1 MTTNQVTA
9 RSTLAP
15 FAAVAAVAVGAL
27 LILLLQ
33 VLPATSDISP
43 VRRTISEYALTE
55 YKWIFDVA
63 VLLVASGSAIGFGA
77 LIRRKQ
83 LPVLSAASIF
93 CALWTISL
101 VLVVAFPK
109 NNWAIGPS
117 TGGTVH
123 RIASV
128 VAFICLPLAVLFAAK
143 AVFPFSPARRA
154 LARVLA
160 VAALAWFGVIIGA
173 IVISMNGGEPW
184 WRAIPLGLVE
194 RAMALTGLIAQASLL
209 IPAKAITAPV
219 AAEPETTPAT
229 AA

>member
-1 MTTNQVTA
+1 MTTTQVTA

-15 FAAVAAVAVGAL
+15 FAAVAAVAGGAL

-43 VRRTISEYALTE
+43 IRRTISEYALSE
-55 YKWIFDVA
+55 YKWIFDIA
-63 VLLVASGSAIGFGA
+63 VLLVALGSAIGFGA
-77 LIRRKQ
+77 LVRRKH
-83 LPVLSAASIF
+83 LPALSAASIF

-101 VLVVAFPK
+101 VLIVAFPK

-143 AVFPFSPARRA
+143 AVFPSSPARRA

-194 RAMALTGLIAQASLL
+194 RAMALTGLIALAALL
-209 IPAKAITAPV
+209 IPGKVAAAAPV
-219 AAEPETTPAT
+219 TEEQEALQVAS
-229 AA
+229 